1 MIDLYIFNLPTN
13 NNNNNNMNNIESYPP
28 VLRHLDHHQLPPPP
42 NPDPDKDP
50 TQQDSDPIPIIDF
63 SCLNHDKSKL
73 DEACKDWGFFR
84 LVNHGIPMT
93 LLKKLQ
99 EVAKELFSLSFEAK
113 EGACSG
119 SPVSYFWGTP
129 ALTPSGTTTRGPQ
142 NMNWV
147 EGFDVPLSQLPHFN
161 PHQLPTLE
169 SIRLP
174 IKDYKTHLSRIA
186 TTLFEAMAKN
196 LDLSLKPSEPYL
208 AENTGMVRVYR
219 YPNCSDANVGWGM
232 EAHTDS
238 SVLSILNQDDEVS
251 GLQVLKD
258 DQWLTV
264 KPIPNTLIVNLGD
277 MMQAISDD
285 RYKSVTHRVSI
296 NKHKERISIC
306 YFVFPGEDVAIE
318 SYKYKPFTYNEFR
331 AQVQQDIKA
340 LGYKVGLSR
349 FQHHEEC

>member
-1 MIDLYIFNLPTN
+1 MIDLYISNLP

-28 VLRHLDHHQLPPPP
+28 VLRHLDQQQPPP
-42 NPDPDKDP
+42 NPDPDYKDP
-50 TQQDSDPIPIIDF
+50 TQEDPDTIPIIDL
-63 SCLNHDKSKL
+63 SCLDHDTNKL
-73 DEACKDWGFFR
+73 EEACKDWGLFR
-84 LVNHGIPMT
+84 LVNHGVPLT
-93 LLKKLQ
+93 LLNELQ
-99 EVAKELFSLSFEAK
+99 EMAKELFSLSFEVK

-119 SPVSYFWGTP
+119 CPVTYFWGTP
-129 ALTPSGTTTRGPQ
+129 ALTPSGRTLTTRSPQ
-142 NMNWV
+142 NINWV
-147 EGFDVPLSQLPHFN
+147 EGFDVALSQLPHFSV
-161 PHQLPTLE
+161 PQLPTLE
-169 SIRLP
+169 SIRLLL
-174 IKDYKTHLSRIA
+174 KDYENHLSRIA
-186 TTLFEAMAKN
+186 TTLFEAMANN
-196 LDLSLKPSEPYL
+196 LDLNLKPSKPYL

-264 KPIPNTLIVNLGD
+264 KPISNTLIVNLGD

-306 YFVFPGEDVAIE
+306 YFVFPGEDVVIE
-318 SYKYKPFTYNEFR
+318 SSKYKPFTYNEFR

-340 LGYKVGLSR
+340 LGYKVGLAR
-349 FQHHEEC
+349 FQHNEDS